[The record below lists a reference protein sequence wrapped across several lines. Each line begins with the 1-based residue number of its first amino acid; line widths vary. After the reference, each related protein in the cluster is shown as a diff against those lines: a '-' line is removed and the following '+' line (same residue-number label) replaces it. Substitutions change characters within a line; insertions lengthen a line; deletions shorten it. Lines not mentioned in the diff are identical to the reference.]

1 MRSAVKE
8 RMTANDIHGIQSGW
22 TVKSHDGNSV
32 GTVEETTDTYI
43 LVKDGLLNPSRHY
56 LPAAHL
62 AHVRPEMK
70 EIGIDL
76 TQEAFGAGDW
86 SQPPAEGPRWD
97 VPINA
102 EHEDDEP
109 DPMRQAPAE
118 PERPARV

>member
-1 MRSAVKE
+1 MSE
-8 RMTANDIHGIQSGW
+8 NDIHGIQSGW

-43 LVKDGLLNPSRHY
+43 LIKDGLLSPSHHY

-76 TQEAFGAGDW
+76 TQEAFGTGDW

-102 EHEDDEP
+102 AEEDDEP
-109 DPMRQAPAE
+109 DPMRQTPAE